1 MIEDVVV
8 KLVEGFTL
16 IGDAF
21 VLLLVAAFQAAGV
34 KLPEW
39 GARLTLLG
47 VAALT
52 LWRLSRLM
60 PKLILIGVVVVAA
73 SILLGFL

>member
-1 MIEDVVV
+1 LIDEVVV

-21 VLLLVAAFQAAGV
+21 VLILLGIFHSFGLR
-34 KLPEW
+34 LPDW
-39 GARLTLLG
+39 AARLTLLG
-47 VAALT
+47 CSALV

-60 PKLILIGVVVVAA
+60 PKLILAGVIVVAA

>member
-21 VLLLVAAFQAAGV
+21 VIILQELFKAAGLR
-34 KLPEW
+34 LPDW

-47 VAALT
+47 CSALI
-52 LWRLSRLM
+52 LWRLNRLM
-60 PKLILIGVVVVAA
+60 PKLILIGVIIVAA
-73 SILLGFL
+73 SILLGFV